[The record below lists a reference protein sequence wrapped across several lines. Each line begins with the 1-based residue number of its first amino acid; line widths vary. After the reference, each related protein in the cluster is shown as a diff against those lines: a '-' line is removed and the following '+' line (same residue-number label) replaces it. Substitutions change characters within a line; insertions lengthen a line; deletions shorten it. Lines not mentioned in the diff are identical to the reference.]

1 MIEVPA
7 WFQRDVSRETLEQ
20 LTRYAALLRKWTARI
35 NLISKSSER
44 DLEHRHIWD
53 SAQIY
58 EPMDGRWLDLG
69 SGGGLPAVV
78 VAILAQGDGRD
89 LTAVL
94 VESDQRKA
102 TFLRACARE
111 LDLALDVFVGRIEDV
126 APQSANI
133 ISARALADLD
143 HLLGFSVRHLAA
155 GGRCVFMKGAT
166 WQDEIKRAQ
175 QNWRFSC
182 DASPSKTNPEAAIL
196 RIEEIERV

>member
-1 MIEVPA
+1 MIEVPD
-7 WFQRDVSRETLEQ
+7 WFQRDVSRETLEK
-20 LTRYAALLRKWTARI
+20 LTGYAALMRKWTARI
-35 NLISKSSER
+35 NLISKSSEQE
-44 DLEHRHIWD
+44 LEHRHIWD

-58 EPMDGRWLDLG
+58 EPMDGLWLDLG

-78 VAILAQGDGRD
+78 VAILAQGDGCD
-89 LTAVL
+89 LTMVL
-94 VESDQRKA
+94 VESGQRKA
-102 TFLRACARE
+102 TFLRSCARE
-111 LDLALDVFVGRIEDV
+111 LDLKLDVLASRIEDV

-143 HLLGFSVRHLAA
+143 HLLDISAIHLAA

-175 QNWRFSC
+175 PNWRFSC